1 MDEEQ
6 AKNYVDNQW
15 QGNTKKVK
23 IWCFSCGCLTG
34 SRRGQVFIFVPSL
47 NQIFVTRRKGPS
59 PSWKVIQIQY

>member
-1 MDEEQ
+1 M
-6 AKNYVDNQW
+6 ARKYK
-15 QGNTKKVK
+15 KKVK

-34 SRRGQVFIFVPSL
+34 SRLGQVFIFVPSL